1 MVIFIPLQK
10 EMERGSKRQTLRA
23 YERESS
29 DFLKTSNEDNPP
41 VIRQKIEL
49 RRNNLNI
56 STPIHTVFLRNLNF
70 DITKEELESIA
81 SEFGE
86 VAAVYSRASKRGI
99 AFITFYDLRDAQKA
113 VNQLE
118 NRNVHGR
125 ELHTSYAYSPPD
137 HAKRDLSQ
145 NCSTITVTVPITEE
159 DENIDIKLNQ
169 IEAEFSQFG
178 EIRLAENGKNNN
190 QFIIRYYDLRGAR
203 KAVENS
209 GNIEINSKKLTI
221 ALNLEDDEDL
231 KSQPTEQEKAND
243 KKSDI
248 ERRKYKREQEI
259 KNRKKRRAVSNDYSY
274 PVSYQPVPPTYSSQ
288 MMPPNPYWQY
298 GNYPP
303 PLPPQSYPPPQTYQH
318 QQPYQQPFP
327 QPYQQQYPSQQMMYQ
342 GSQQMYQPN
351 YANSNQQPQNQFLQM
366 NSNNEN
372 KPGMDL
378 FGPNS

>member
-1 MVIFIPLQK
+1 M
-10 EMERGSKRQTLRA
+10 
-23 YERESS
+23 
-29 DFLKTSNEDNPP
+29 
-41 VIRQKIEL
+41 
-49 RRNNLNI
+49 
-56 STPIHTVFLRNLNF
+56 
-70 DITKEELESIA
+70 
-81 SEFGE
+81 
-86 VAAVYSRASKRGI
+86 
-99 AFITFYDLRDAQKA
+99 
-113 VNQLE
+113 
-118 NRNVHGR
+118 
-125 ELHTSYAYSPPD
+125 LHT
-137 HAKRDLSQ
+137 
-145 NCSTITVTVPITEE
+145 TEE
-159 DENIDIKLNQ
+159 DENTGITLNQ

-190 QFIIRYYDLRGAR
+190 QFIVRYYDLRGAR

-209 GNIEINSKKLTI
+209 GNIEINGKKLTI

-231 KSQPTEQEKAND
+231 KSQPTEQERAND

-274 PVSYQPVPPTYSSQ
+274 QLSYPPVPPTYSSQ

-303 PLPPQSYPPPQTYQH
+303 PPPQSYPPPQTF
-318 QQPYQQPFP
+318 QQPYQQQFP
-327 QPYQQQYPSQQMMYQ
+327 QPYQQQYPNQQMMYQ

-351 YANSNQQPQNQFLQM
+351 YANSNQPQNQFLQM